1 MSKPPVG
8 KRFQPGQSGNPT
20 GKSKLKPLT
29 DRLRMILAQNPHRA
43 EKIAEAL
50 ITEAEGGNLVAM
62 NMLFQRLE
70 GMPTQSL
77 EITDARQVSELSEID
92 RRIQALTNRLSMKP
106 IIDASTEDAEIVEE
120 DGETRH

>member
-50 ITEAEGGNLVAM
+50 ITEAEGGNLQAAAM
-62 NMLFQRLE
+62 IFDRLE
-70 GMPTQSL
+70 GKPTQSL
-77 EITDARQVSELSEID
+77 EITDARQVTEIAEID
-92 RRIQALTNRLSMKP
+92 RRIAELSNRLNLAP
-106 IIDASTEDAEIVEE
+106 LIDVTAEDADVV
-120 DGETRH
+120 DGTKH